1 MYDGD
6 VEDQLPPSSCLY
18 VRVVGERDG
27 RRVGGY
33 CPPLWEEVEALI
45 RTPAKSLCI
54 NRAER
59 GKTLLPRAHLRSR

>member
-18 VRVVGERDG
+18 VRVVGGERG
-27 RRVGGY
+27 EEWGGC
-33 CPPLWEEVEALI
+33 CPPLWEEVEVPI
-45 RTPAKSLCI
+45 RTPDKRLCI

-59 GKTLLPRAHLRSR
+59 GKTLLPRAQVRSR